1 MSSYSEYKKA
11 KRVNKNVV
19 AKINLHEYEN
29 VFFLLNKKC
38 LRHSMNKLLG
48 KNQRRR
54 TYEINKMYWSCFDD
68 KTFILDKAKKI
79 VYLRLLDR
87 P

>member
-1 MSSYSEYKKA
+1 
-11 KRVNKNVV
+11 
-19 AKINLHEYEN
+19 
-29 VFFLLNKKC
+29 
-38 LRHSMNKLLG
+38 MNKLLG
-48 KNQRRR
+48 KNHRIR

-79 VYLRLLDR
+79 VCLRLPDR